1 MYLLF
6 ELHTPCIAINIHL
19 EVLLLELHC
28 PFLELQLLDTFFTNI
43 NTSIIRPWNIFVVL
57 IIFCRTSWICILV
70 TGKKSCG
77 IDMVYCWFSTE
88 LNHLRK
94 SFCFE
99 YKKIEGYDQMM
110 QIITDI
116 IKHTVCQQYLEWM
129 SWFKCQSLSFW
140 YFWPW
145 HKNEI
150 VYICYLFVIDI
161 WTKKLLM
168 CGNMT
173 RSMAQA

>member
-1 MYLLF
+1 MFIVTSVFVIWIAY
-6 ELHTPCIAINIHL
+6 TCIAINIHL
-19 EVLLLELHC
+19 EVLLLELKC
-28 PFLELQLLDTFFTNI
+28 PFLKIQLLDTIFCAAPW
-43 NTSIIRPWNIFVVL
+43 IIRLWNIFVVL

-129 SWFKCQSLSFW
+129 SWFKCQSLSFLIFLTLAQKW
-140 YFWPW
+140 NSIHLLSLCDRYM
-145 HKNEI
+145 N
-150 VYICYLFVIDI
+150 
-161 WTKKLLM
+161 KKA
-168 CGNMT
+168 
-173 RSMAQA
+173 SHVW

>member
-1 MYLLF
+1 MY
-6 ELHTPCIAINIHL
+6 CNKY
-19 EVLLLELHC
+19 
-28 PFLELQLLDTFFTNI
+28 PFRSIVIRTALSISKVT
-43 NTSIIRPWNIFVVL
+43 IIRYYLYQYKYCAAPWIIRLWNIFVVL

-116 IKHTVCQQYLEWM
+116 IKHSVCQQYLEWM

>member
-1 MYLLF
+1 MYQKLF
-6 ELHTPCIAINIHL
+6 LCTFSFERIH
-19 EVLLLELHC
+19 
-28 PFLELQLLDTFFTNI
+28 FLRNVFCYNFLFLIWANCAAPW
-43 NTSIIRPWNIFVVL
+43 IIKLWNIFVVL

-88 LNHLRK
+88 SHYPRK

-99 YKKIEGYDQMM
+99 YKKIQGYDKKM

-129 SWFKCQSLSFW
+129 SWFKCQSLSFLIFLTLAQKW
-140 YFWPW
+140 NCIHLLSFRDRYM
-145 HKNEI
+145 N
-150 VYICYLFVIDI
+150 
-161 WTKKLLM
+161 KKA
-168 CGNMT
+168 
-173 RSMAQA
+173 SHVW